1 MTTLHSTTY
10 IRPISEKNILARH
23 PLFSFFMIAIA
34 ITWLMAVP
42 SLLFGMPFKLFQTAG
57 AYGPLLSALIVSAAM
72 GRKELKALLSR
83 MTNFRFGL
91 RWYLLAI
98 FGYVLLY
105 LLVAGLSGA
114 PLMQSLADKGTLI
127 FTLYLPALLTTYLV
141 NPIGEE
147 TGWTGFALPHLQ
159 TQFAPWLSA
168 IILGLVWAVWHLPAY
183 FVRSEMGAFNPVNF
197 IFFVLISISI
207 RIIWTWVTNNA
218 NGSGI
223 SGVLLH
229 ASSNAVSL
237 ALIPNLLPAATPE
250 QMAISGLLVL
260 GLLLPPAVLITTLT
274 RGRLSYHSKQSEA
287 KFTGKVSMS

>member
-1 MTTLHSTTY
+1 
-10 IRPISEKNILARH
+10 
-23 PLFSFFMIAIA
+23 
-34 ITWLMAVP
+34 
-42 SLLFGMPFKLFQTAG
+42 
-57 AYGPLLSALIVSAAM
+57 M
-72 GRKELKALLSR
+72 GREELKALLSR

-105 LLVAGLSGA
+105 LLIAGLSGA
-114 PLMQSLADKGTLI
+114 PLMQSLADKWTLI
-127 FTLYLPALLTTYLV
+127 ITLYLPALFSTYLV

-159 TQFAPWLSA
+159 KRFAPWLSA
-168 IILGLVWAVWHLPAY
+168 VILGIVWAVWHLPAY
-183 FVRSEMGAFNPVNF
+183 FVPSEMGAFNPVNF
-197 IFFVLISISI
+197 VFFVLISISV

-237 ALIPNLLPAATPE
+237 ALIPALLPTPTPE
-250 QMAISGLLVL
+250 QMTTSGLLVL
-260 GLLLPPAVLITTLT
+260 GLLFFLAVLLIFFT
-274 RGRLSYHSKQSEA
+274 RGRLSYNK
-287 KFTGKVSMS
+287 

>member
-1 MTTLHSTTY
+1 MTTFTGTAHPRTKINFVRQSPLLAFFTLT
-10 IRPISEKNILARH
+10 IL
-23 PLFSFFMIAIA
+23 
-34 ITWLMAVP
+34 ITWLLALP
-42 SLLFGMPFKLFQTAG
+42 SLLFGMPFKPFQTAG
-57 AYGPLLSALIVSAAM
+57 AYGPLLSAVIVSAAM
-72 GRKELKALLSR
+72 GREDLKSLLHR

-114 PLMQSLADKGTLI
+114 PLMQSLADKWTLI
-127 FTLYLPALLTTYLV
+127 ITLYLPALITTYLI

-159 TQFAPWLSA
+159 KRFAPWLSA
-168 IILGLVWAVWHLPAY
+168 VMLGIVWAVWHLPAY
-183 FVRSEMGAFNPVNF
+183 FVPSEMGAFNPVNF
-197 IFFVLISISI
+197 VFFVLISISI
-207 RIIWTWVTNNA
+207 RIIWTWVTNHA

-237 ALIPNLLPAATPE
+237 ALIPSLLPTPTPE
-250 QMAISGLLVL
+250 QMAISGLLL
-260 GLLLPPAVLITTLT
+260 FGLLFPMAVLITLLT
-274 RGRLSYHSKQSEA
+274 RGRLSYKQ
-287 KFTGKVSMS
+287 